1 MYDDI
6 GGEMKILSDCTAK
19 NAACIFRYAE
29 KRMAR
34 TAELAH
40 IVCRKILS
48 GSDADIMDVICTSDE
63 AREEYI
69 SGKKALECDALTGL
83 ANKNEAANL
92 KRTLSLCDV
101 LYFCREISRFG
112 GKTYAAADAERWLSD
127 GDIIQYPRA
136 GDVKIAFVRGRQ
148 ANDAFAEFAR
158 YIHGG
163 AMPYGEESFADVCQS
178 VYSGIAEYG
187 IIPVENSSDGRLA
200 SFYGMFEKFGLYI
213 IMLCEVMSGD
223 GESYTK
229 FALCSRSV
237 KALMADGEKTLHF
250 RLTLDS
256 PDGITALLY
265 GGRYYGASLRRAE
278 PIPVSA
284 AGRENSFD
292 ISFCVDGADLAG
304 FICCLKL
311 EYPQFSTV
319 GLYTSVK
326 AGDGV

>member
-6 GGEMKILSDCTAK
+6 GDEMKILSDCTAK
-19 NAACIFRYAE
+19 NAANIFRCAE

-40 IVCRKILS
+40 ILCRKILS
-48 GSDADIMDVICTSDE
+48 GSDADIMDVICASDE

-69 SGKKALECDALTGL
+69 SAKNALESSAATAF
-83 ANKNEAANL
+83 ANESEAENL
-92 KRTLSLCDV
+92 KRTLSLCDA
-101 LYFCREISRFG
+101 LYFCRAISRFG
-112 GKTYAAADAERWLSD
+112 GKAYTAEDAERWLSD
-127 GDIIQYPRA
+127 GDTAQYSRT
-136 GDVKIAFVRGRQ
+136 GDIKIAFVRGRQ
-148 ANDAFAEFAR
+148 ANGAFAEFAR
-158 YIHGG
+158 YIKGG

-178 VYSGIAEYG
+178 VYSGAAEYG

-213 IMLCEVMSGD
+213 IMLCEVKSD
-223 GESYTK
+223 NGEGYTK

-237 KALMADGEKTLHF
+237 KALRAEGEKILHF

-256 PDGITALLY
+256 PDGLAPLLY
-265 GGRYYGASLRRAE
+265 GGGYYGASLRRAE
-278 PIPVSA
+278 PVPFSA

-304 FICCLKL
+304 FICFLKL
-311 EYPQFSTV
+311 EYPQFSAV

-326 AGDGV
+326 AGDAV

>member
-1 MYDDI
+1 MYDNI

-48 GSDADIMDVICTSDE
+48 GSNADIMDVICTSDE

-83 ANKNEAANL
+83 ANENEAANL

-213 IMLCEVMSGD
+213 IMLCEVRSGD

-229 FALCSRSV
+229 FALCSRFIMLFLS
-237 KALMADGEKTLHF
+237 LSIST
-250 RLTLDS
+250 
-256 PDGITALLY
+256 IT
-265 GGRYYGASLRRAE
+265 
-278 PIPVSA
+278 PI
-284 AGRENSFD
+284 
-292 ISFCVDGADLAG
+292 I
-304 FICCLKL
+304 L
-311 EYPQFSTV
+311 E
-319 GLYTSVK
+319 
-326 AGDGV
+326 GV